1 MISVALIVEKLIC
14 PEANVRPKFRFLEPD
29 GKESLTTDEHGLS
42 REDFD
47 ANYTNSREFELT
59 RFLFAPISEIR
70 VNSASVLIRVNPC

>member
-1 MISVALIVEKLIC
+1 MISVAPIVEKLIC

-47 ANYTNSREFELT
+47 ANYTNL
-59 RFLFAPISEIR
+59 
-70 VNSASVLIRVNPC
+70 N